1 MKSALYKC
9 TKPGCGCEHRMDIVR
24 GPSTTAY
31 CPGCDIFSRT
41 FKRVRGTTVDSV
53 KRVRFNRHNASFAVD
68 TDASELDIRAVIP
81 ATFAHPRGH
90 NERYVFYRGC
100 LIVRHTVTFTGCK
113 PERLTIAYLFGRWP
127 KEKTSDLFIAGPDFP
142 EHLTSIAHA
151 KRHLDAILDNGKCWQ
166 DLQEVK
172 P

>member
-1 MKSALYKC
+1 MKTAIYRCMTPKCKGTHNLSLLY
-9 TKPGCGCEHRMDIVR
+9 GE
-24 GPSTTAY
+24 TTDAFCY
-31 CPGCDIFSRT
+31 EENGFRK

-53 KRVRFNRHNASFAVD
+53 KLVRFNRHNASFAVD
-68 TDASELDIRAVIP
+68 TEASELDIRAACRV
-81 ATFAHPRGH
+81 TFANPRGH

-100 LIVRHTVTFTGCK
+100 LIVRHTMTFTGCK

-127 KEKTSDLFIAGPDFP
+127 KGKTSDLFIAGPDFP
-142 EHLTSIAHA
+142 EHLTGIAHA
-151 KRHLDAILDNGKCWQ
+151 KRHLDAILDSGKCWQ